1 MVTRKKKPGHA
12 PAARRGGATGG
23 LSASAATRTD
33 RLRPWLLGGACAL
46 FVARPLFPSEA
57 AAYQGDGLPVVMLWI
72 VLWIVLAVLWL
83 LGAIGRPQLRVRFG
97 WTDAAVLV
105 LIGWHTIAAVWA
117 AMHLSPRPAVN
128 MLWEWI
134 GLGLAFFLAR
144 QLIVGRR
151 EARAVVAVM
160 IALAVAIS
168 GYGLYQYFWG
178 LPATRAT
185 YEADPEGALRAAGL
199 AFESDSPERRLFE
212 DRLESTEPFATFA
225 LANSLAGYL
234 VPWLVLLAG
243 IAFAN
248 LVGGDSSRRRAAPC
262 PSIGDWS
269 RLLQGWL
276 GVGACALP
284 IAGCLLLTKSRSGYL
299 AAGLGLVLAWLL
311 CRERKGRPG
320 WKLPAGM
327 AALGTLLVAAAVAS
341 GGLDREVISEASKS
355 LGYRLE
361 YWQSTLRMIAD
372 HPLVG
377 CGPGNF
383 QDAYTAYKLP
393 EASEEVADPH
403 NFLLEVWATAGTPA
417 MLALVATLACFLGV
431 SIFNSQFSIF
441 NSQFPR
447 SAGSHV
453 LPEKPATLDSP
464 AHVFG
469 GAGCGFLLAVRL
481 GLMSAAPPG
490 LTAVLLGL
498 PLAAACVA
506 VLAGW
511 VYGGRMPAVL
521 PAVGALAL
529 LVNLLA
535 AGGIGFPGVAG
546 SLWLLLA
553 LGLNT
558 AAVDRP
564 PSTLPRISAVAV
576 LVVALALAVVCY
588 ASACGPVLRCQRK
601 IRLAEREPARAE
613 QHLLAA
619 AKADPLAAE
628 PWHRLLGV
636 VSARWREK
644 KTPETLR
651 QLDRYLDRY
660 DQVLAELVPNSSR
673 VWLAAGELHE
683 EVYSATG
690 RRGEIDRALQA
701 YSRAV
706 ALYPN
711 SGLCRARLALAH
723 QAAGDLRGFR
733 DQADWALR
741 LDDETPHADKKLPPV
756 LRRRL
761 VPGTRLAPEKGPD

>member
-1 MVTRKKKPGHA
+1 MGKRRRSRKSRA
-12 PAARRGGATGG
+12 AQPAAAGATGG
-23 LSASAATRTD
+23 LSASAAVPTD
-33 RLRPWLLGGACAL
+33 RLRPWLLGGTCAL

-72 VLWIVLAVLWL
+72 VLSVLWL
-83 LGAIGRPQLRVRFG
+83 LGAIARPQFRVRFG
-97 WTDAAVLV
+97 WTDAAVAV

-128 MLWEWI
+128 VLWEWI

-151 EARAVVAVM
+151 EARAVVVVM
-160 IALAVAIS
+160 IALAVALS
-168 GYGLYQYFWG
+168 GYGLYQYFHE
-178 LPATRAT
+178 LPATRAM

-199 AFESDSPERRLFE
+199 AFESDSPERQLFE

-234 VPWLVLLAG
+234 VPWLVVLAG
-243 IAFAN
+243 LGIGPG
-248 LVGGDSSRRRAAPC
+248 LSRKRLSTRVAALC
-262 PSIGDWS
+262 CG
-269 RLLQGWL
+269 LL
-276 GVGACALP
+276 

-299 AAGLGLVLAWLL
+299 AVGLGLVLAWLL
-311 CRERKGRPG
+311 CRERKGRLG
-320 WKLPAGM
+320 WKLPAGV
-327 AALGTLLVAAAVAS
+327 AALGALLVAAAVAG
-341 GGLDREVISEASKS
+341 GGLDRQVLSEASKS
-355 LGYRLE
+355 LGYRVQ
-361 YWQSTLRMIAD
+361 YWQSTLRMIAH
-372 HPLVG
+372 HPLLG

-417 MLALVATLACFLGV
+417 LLALVAALACFFWAS
-431 SIFNSQFSIF
+431 SIFNSHFSIF
-441 NSQFPR
+441 NFQFPR
-447 SAGSHV
+447 SPDSDV
-453 LPEKPATLDSP
+453 FPEREATLDSP
-464 AHVFG
+464 AYVFG
-469 GAGCGFLLAVRL
+469 GAGCGFLLAVPL

-490 LTAVLLGL
+490 LSAVLLEL
-498 PLAAACVA
+498 PLAAGCVA
-506 VLAGW
+506 MLAGW

-521 PAVGALAL
+521 PAVGVLTL

-535 AGGIGFPGVAG
+535 AGGIGFPAVAG

-558 AAVDRP
+558 AGADRP
-564 PSTLPRISAVAV
+564 PRTLPRISAVAV
-576 LVVALALAVVCY
+576 LVVALALAVACY
-588 ASACGPVLRCQRK
+588 ASAYGPVLRCQAELRPVQEAWAQGN
-601 IRLAEREPARAE
+601 LAAAE
-613 QHLLAA
+613 KHLLAA

-628 PWHRLLGV
+628 PWHQLLAV
-636 VSARWREK
+636 AASRWRQK

-660 DQVLAELVPNSSR
+660 DQVLAELAPNSSR

-690 RRGEIDRALQA
+690 RRGDIDRAIEA

-723 QAAGDLRGFR
+723 QAAGDLRNFR
-733 DQADWALR
+733 QQADWALR
-741 LDDETPHADKKLPPV
+741 LHDETPHADKKLPPE

-761 VPGTRLAPEKGPD
+761 VPGTRLVPEERPD